1 MDISIEEAEEI
12 ARYAFKH
19 ANPPGDY
26 DSAEPTMK
34 IQILGG
40 IINIVIGMTDMGYR
54 LSKPLKVV
62 QGDK

>member
-26 DSAEPTMK
+26 DSAEPT
-34 IQILGG
+34 
-40 IINIVIGMTDMGYR
+40 INIVKGMTDMGYR
-54 LSKPLKVV
+54 ISKPLKVV